1 MNKAPNYLPSF
12 IILKGS
18 FLQYFHAFPALKVK
32 RTYNIEA

>member
-12 IILKGS
+12 IKGS
-18 FLQYFHAFPALKVK
+18 FLQYFHAFPVLKVK